1 MLHLDVGIDIGGS
14 MQIIMNKGQIL
25 PYEYEMKLSPMNE
38 QKELE
43 ISFYEGQRALVKNNQ
58 LLGKI
63 MLTNDE
69 NIGLFELHIK
79 IDNDLIMSAIIEN
92 NILGTFKCANES
104 VAFFILKESETFI
117 ESDKLIK
124 ECEVERQKFKE
135 YIYQTLH
142 TLNNINDDKT
152 QILNLLYKAED
163 AAYAEDVTID
173 EIQLMQTHIEDYVNS
188 FMKIVI
194 SKKGCLL

>member
-14 MQIIMNKGQIL
+14 MKTIMNKGQKL
-25 PYEYEMKLSPMNE
+25 PYEYEIKLSPMIE

-43 ISFYEGQRALVKNNQ
+43 ISFYEGQRALVKHNQ

-104 VAFFILKESETFI
+104 VAFFILKESDTFI

-142 TLNNINDDKT
+142 TLNNVNDDKT

-163 AAYAEDVTID
+163 ASYAEDVTID
-173 EIQLMQTHIEDYVNS
+173 ELQLMQTHIEDYVNS
-188 FMKIVI
+188 FMKSVI
-194 SKKGCLL
+194 SRKGCLL